1 LDGLDEH
8 KIEGEYGAKVFE
20 RRERVTWRNAKKII
34 EISMEHIVIIMEK
47 GALAESTVRRIVLFT
62 KVGENLLGL

>member
-1 LDGLDEH
+1 LDGLDEQ

-47 GALAESTVRRIVLFT
+47 GALAGSTVRR
-62 KVGENLLGL
+62 